1 MIDEKLKIHPP
12 LYMIGRKIGCW
23 RCDSS
28 MPVIALLAPKIDGTE
43 DEVGILSGIDFIPKE
58 ILKFIQSKVP
68 TFKLK
73 YSKMAGKKYYVN
85 NCPKCGVIYGDFF
98 LQDEPGA
105 PFFPEDEDAA
115 EFLYIKEIPLTNSI
129 EISAS
134 LGFGLGE
141 IILANAKRI

>member
-1 MIDEKLKIHPP
+1 
-12 LYMIGRKIGCW
+12 MIGRKIGCW
-23 RCDSS
+23 RCDYT

-43 DEVGILSGIDFIPKE
+43 DEVGILSGIDFIPEE
-58 ILKFIQSKVP
+58 ILKFIQNKAP

-73 YSKMAGKKYYVN
+73 QSKMAGKKYYAN
-85 NCPKCGVIYGDFF
+85 TCPKCRVIYGDNF

-115 EFLYIKEIPLTNSI
+115 NFLYIKEIPLNNSI

-141 IILANAKRI
+141 IILANAKRV